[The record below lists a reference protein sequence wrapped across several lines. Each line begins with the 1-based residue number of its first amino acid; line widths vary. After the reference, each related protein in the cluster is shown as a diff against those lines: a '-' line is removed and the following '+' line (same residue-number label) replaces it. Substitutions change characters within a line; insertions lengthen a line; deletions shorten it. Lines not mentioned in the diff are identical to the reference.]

1 MQHCSSYAAPWVWL
15 QQSSESLLSDHKS
28 ILVHVIMHLQFL
40 TWCILKLCSEH
51 YPHSRTF
58 PSLRFPCSAQCWSV
72 CIPSKAVIIAE
83 HQAVLDWAKDR
94 GVLRNLSRGLAWAG
108 EDSWNSTQYRISKAR
123 SKKFSIV
130 WGAHHDRVWA
140 VSFPHIYLLSLS
152 LLWHVGVC
160 CAQSQAGCVDWCGL
174 ITPDLQTHR
183 PKPDRDLFTSQT

>member
-1 MQHCSSYAAPWVWL
+1 MQHCSSYAALWVWL

-28 ILVHVIMHLQFL
+28 SKCIKLCIYNLHEGFWWYVQIIIHTLVHFL
-40 TWCILKLCSEH
+40 AWC
-51 YPHSRTF
+51 
-58 PSLRFPCSAQCWSV
+58 FPCSAQCWSV

-83 HQAVLDWAKDR
+83 HQAVLDSAKDR
-94 GVLRNLSRGLAWAG
+94 GVLRNLSRGLAWTG
-108 EDSWNSTQYRISKAR
+108 EDSWNYIQSWMLVKRGVKY
-123 SKKFSIV
+123 SIV
-130 WGAHHDRVWA
+130 WGAQCDRVWA